1 MNLMARKL
9 HPKMWK
15 WLRLRSRRGVAALEF
30 ALSLP
35 ILITLILGLGD
46 GTYFLLVNERT
57 DRIAYSVTD
66 IVTQYQSITLA
77 NLSNIFMAAAQLMKP
92 FTFGANGTV
101 IVTSV
106 WQPPGGVPT
115 VCWQYSGGGNLTG
128 VQSQVGPSNSS
139 STNCTTGPT
148 ATLPNG
154 LTLNDNDNVII
165 SEVYYNFKPLF
176 LNVGPIPSYLL
187 YRVAVYK
194 PRLSLLTQ
202 TPS

>member
-1 MNLMARKL
+1 
-9 HPKMWK
+9 
-15 WLRLRSRRGVAALEF
+15 VAAIEF

-35 ILITLILGLGD
+35 ILITLVLGLGD
-46 GTYFLLVNERT
+46 GTYFLLVSERT

-77 NLSNIFMAAAQLMKP
+77 NLSTIFMAAPQLMKP
-92 FTFGANGTV
+92 FTFGSNGTV

-115 VCWQYSGGGNLTG
+115 VCWQYSGGGSLSGMT
-128 VQSQVGPSNSS
+128 SKVGPANNSS
-139 STNCTTGPT
+139 ANCTGGPA

-176 LNVGPIPSYLL
+176 LNVGPIGSYLL

-202 TPS
+202 APT